1 MLKNEN
7 KQLLQEID
15 VQKQNLH
22 EVNQQLGDADQ
33 MLSLDKGKLRAR
45 DLRDEVDRLHKKKI
59 DLEA

>member
-33 MLSLDKGKLRAR
+33 MLSVNSCCLQ
-45 DLRDEVDRLHKKKI
+45 I
-59 DLEA
+59 